1 MNSRQVII
9 KKCSNILVHLPDF
22 VRHGSKP
29 SREIRKHPE
38 LTGKITRHLRTM
50 KEAVGYAPNQVFIG
64 NMEPDRL
71 RSLNQPWFHHLV
83 NSEDGFERSG
93 PFGEIMSQED
103 FYALLKGSTDESSYD
118 LVWLEKNFLRDTVLP
133 AIQEHALCSSD
144 DLLQKLQNGKRIEE
158 IYQKIDQD
166 QSLPLYHNDKL
177 IGCFQRHHEE
187 DESLKAD
194 VLMENLITKASAFL
208 ALKHLLNGSDLNAS
222 DIDFIISCSEEAAG
236 DRYQRGGGNMARAI
250 GEMSGCFN
258 ATSCD
263 VKSFCVGP
271 HYAILHAA
279 ALVKAGLFKNVAVVA
294 GGSLT
299 KLGMKFQGHLEKNMP
314 ILEDVVG
321 GVAFL
326 VTEDDGYSPILRL
339 DLLGKYP
346 IGAGGSQQRIQESL
360 ILKPLKA
367 GGLKLTDIDRY
378 ATELQNPEITL
389 PIGQDDIPL
398 KNYRLIAALAVQQ
411 KQIEKSQM
419 SEFIEKR
426 GLVGFAP
433 TQGHIPAGVPY
444 IAHGIKE
451 ILDGRKKRIMIVAKG
466 SPFLTRMT
474 NLSDGLSIVLGENP
488 KNTEEGKN
496 ALWQKSDRLRRRP
509 GNQGRIVKK
518 VSGSGRGAGHTG
530 QGSLFRLNGSS
541 GT

>member
-1 MNSRQVII
+1 MSASHVII

-29 SREIRKHPE
+29 SREIKKHPE
-38 LTGKITRHLRTM
+38 LAGKLKSHLRSFQ
-50 KEAVGYAPNQVFIG
+50 EAVGYAPNQVFIG
-64 NMEPDRL
+64 NMEPDKL
-71 RSLNQPWFHHLV
+71 RTVKQPWFHHLL
-83 NSEDGFERSG
+83 NREDTCGRFG
-93 PFGEIMSQED
+93 PFGEIMPQEE
-103 FYALLKGSTDESSYD
+103 FYALLKGATDESSYD
-118 LVWLEKNFLRDTVLP
+118 LVWLEKTFLDEIVLP
-133 AIQEHALCSSD
+133 AIKGHSLCHSNG
-144 DLLQKLQNGKRIEE
+144 LLQKLRSGKPIEE
-158 IYQKIDQD
+158 IRKKINQD
-166 QSLPLYHNDKL
+166 RSLPLYHDDVL

-187 DESLKAD
+187 DESLQAD

-208 ALKHLLNGSDLNAS
+208 ALTHLLDGSRFHAS

-236 DRYQRGGGNMARAI
+236 DRYQRGGGNLARAI
-250 GEMSGCFN
+250 GEMAGCRN

-263 VKSFCVGP
+263 IKSFCVGP
-271 HYAILHAA
+271 HYGILHAA

-294 GGSLT
+294 GGSLA
-299 KLGMKFQGHLEKNMP
+299 KLGMKFQGHLDNNMP
-314 ILEDVVG
+314 VLEDVIG

-360 ILKPLKA
+360 ILEPLKA
-367 GGLKLTDIDRY
+367 HGLKLTDIDRY

-389 PIGQDDIPL
+389 LIGQDDIPL

-411 KQIEKSQM
+411 KEIDKSQM
-419 SEFIEKR
+419 NEFIEKR

-451 ILDGRKKRIMIVAKG
+451 ILEGKKKRIMIVAKG

-474 NLSDGLSIVLGENP
+474 NLSDGLSIVLWKNP
-488 KNTEEGKN
+488 KHAEEGEH
-496 ALWQKSDRLRRRP
+496 A
-509 GNQGRIVKK
+509 
-518 VSGSGRGAGHTG
+518 
-530 QGSLFRLNGSS
+530 
-541 GT
+541 